1 MEMDEDDD
9 IDDVLLDVDVR
20 TVYGDM
26 APRTE
31 LHLHGSGV
39 MLTTEDENAIADA
52 ANTADKDF
60 STVLRVLR
68 SNMRL
73 SRKRMQ
79 RLR

>member
-1 MEMDEDDD
+1 MTPKSAWHPYMEIDDD
-9 IDDVLLDVDVR
+9 DEIDDVLLDVDVR

-52 ANTADKDF
+52 ASALASDF
-60 STVLRVLR
+60 LHDFNFATRH
-68 SNMRL
+68 
-73 SRKRMQ
+73 
-79 RLR
+79 